1 MYCVEIIVKTKPEYS
16 VDGKYHETVNY
27 YQGLTSCGGF
37 AIENFTG
44 DIDKALKFK
53 NKFDAQK
60 IAQRCDGEVKEI

>member
-1 MYCVEIIVKTKPEYS
+1 MYCVEIIIKTKPEYS

-27 YQGLTSCGGF
+27 YQGITSCGWF
-37 AIENFTG
+37 ATETFTD

-60 IAQRCDGEVKEI
+60 IAKRCDGEVKEI